1 MRRGRKLRNPALI
14 TPYVPVSFAVNVPW
28 IYIHRKMLC
37 LVQVS
42 RTRLNRLEVTAGDGS
57 KGSKNEMKASGI
69 QGSQTWLCFAIL
81 ERAQNA
87 FTCAGRLSWFPAKL
101 AGLGGKPCQ

>member
-1 MRRGRKLRNPALI
+1 MRNPALI
-14 TPYVPVSFAVNVPW
+14 TPYVPVSFAVNEPW
-28 IYIHRKMLC
+28 IYIHRKMPC

-42 RTRLNRLEVTAGDGS
+42 RARLNRLEVTALGDGS

-69 QGSQTWLCFAIL
+69 QGSQTWLRFAIL
-81 ERAQNA
+81 ERAQDA

-101 AGLGGKPCQ
+101 AGLGGKLCQ